1 MNRQD
6 NQAVSSKGSAPSRL
20 ANDANASTASQSS
33 KLQGVHPS
41 TSAQARRKEKVQVGD
56 LTPDFTLLN
65 QLSGSVRLG
74 DFLGK
79 KYIVL
84 YFYPKNN
91 TSLCTEEACAFRD
104 NYESFKEA
112 GAEVIGVSSDTVE
125 SHRQFAKEYQLPF
138 ILLSDVDGA
147 IRKQYGV
154 PTAFGLPGRVT
165 YIIDRQGIIRRI
177 FFSQFTSERH
187 VDEAL
192 ETLQKIHEE

>member
-6 NQAVSSKGSAPSRL
+6 NQAVSSKG
-20 ANDANASTASQSS
+20 
-33 KLQGVHPS
+33 
-41 TSAQARRKEKVQVGD
+41 KVQVGD

-65 QLSGSVRLG
+65 QSSGPVSLW

-104 NYESFKEA
+104 NYESFQEA

-125 SHRQFAKEYQLPF
+125 SHRQFTKEYQLPF
-138 ILLSDVDGA
+138 ILLSDMDGA
-147 IRKQYGV
+147 IRKQYVV

-165 YIIDRQGIIRRI
+165 YIIDRQGIVRRI
-177 FFSQFTSERH
+177 FFSQFTSKRH

-192 ETLQKIHEE
+192 ETLQRIHEK